1 MVRINYKG
9 SNIGEGTFDEIEIA
23 DNSEQV
29 AKRNERY
36 IEDLKTNRDAQT
48 AIDSQYIRDAE
59 AALRRGS
66 TSQEQ
71 ENKRQ
76 IAAAQTIANQQI
88 KSLQAQAKEIESITG
103 RRANITGK
111 GDKKVD
117 SWLEFVTNT
126 SKKAADMY
134 QSVQEKEAEFQW
146 EQGIAKAHMFGAT
159 WENVAWDRRWNDAG
173 IISASK
179 EELAAIAEANGADS
193 SYVAQIRDGNKHFMN
208 ATKHALAKDMLKA
221 STGVFQ
227 TAMQEDAETII
238 DIRQPDGT
246 SKKVPL
252 NEIDRGDVV
261 QVQQAYYQWLPQH
274 IKKNGFGDA
283 SSEFLNDGLQIA
295 KQGYDTLIAG
305 IRQADITRTKA
316 ERMEGALKIFHSDKT
331 PISLKGAAVAA
342 QNVDPSL
349 TTKAAYESV
358 IGGMVDL
365 EAFPDASEVD
375 SLLDNTIVAGGATLR
390 QAYGSAVQE
399 MLDKRVDA
407 QRNRYVQNE
416 EARQVEEEGRID
428 SIKEGVLADRADDG
442 QVNQIDNSQLE
453 EKAIEAEQ
461 RGFIKEAAYL
471 RSLQT
476 QTVDGIHKEQLVQT
490 WDKIL
495 AEGGYLPP
503 QRIIAS
509 GVDDKTQ
516 AKYIKAANESI
527 ATAVPPES
535 QKFFE
540 KIASKALKNRS
551 GKNYTKDSITSVT
564 VDFATQAAVEQYRL
578 DYAVKLKETGSNQ
591 QADTYAQERFFAELK
606 NTEGRY
612 KVPDVTTDGHPYPQ
626 FLPKGTQ
633 PVDDITATFATKFK
647 EEGGAVYRQPHED
660 LRPSIDSSLKTLEYS
675 GKFNY
680 PPAINKIAAMSG
692 GKYNSLDVFR
702 MQAEALGIELPES
715 FNQAQQV
722 QSEIGP
728 AYQKYLNYKPS
739 TTRTDIAVIGSGEDP
754 VYRRVIPPAV
764 AQDKE
769 FQAEVNNVAERL
781 GISPNDLY
789 AVMGF
794 ETGGTFDPGIR
805 NAAGSGATGLIQFM
819 PSTAKGLGISTDA
832 LSRMSRV
839 EQMHY
844 VEKYLATKGVRG
856 GTLSDLYMAVLF
868 PAAVGRGEN
877 YVLFGQGAMS
887 GYQGRAYDQN
897 RGLDTNN
904 DGSITKAEASSKV
917 FSYRDKYNAADP
929 WRDKRNLNPAI
940 LKHQAKTEVGQ

>member
-9 SNIGEGTFDEIEIA
+9 SNIGEGTFDEIEIT

-36 IEDLKTNRDAQT
+36 IEDLKLNRDAKT
-48 AIDSQYIRDAE
+48 AVDSRYIQDYE
-59 AALRRGS
+59 QALRRGAQS
-66 TSQEQ
+66 EEEQ
-71 ENKRQ
+71 NRRQ

-103 RRANITGK
+103 RRSNITGK
-111 GDKKVD
+111 NEGKVD

-173 IISASK
+173 IIGASK
-179 EELAAIAEANGADS
+179 EELAAIAEANGADP
-193 SYVAQIRDGNKHFMN
+193 SYVAKLRDGNKHFMN

-221 STGVFQ
+221 STGVFK
-227 TAMQEDAETII
+227 TALQEDAETIV
-238 DIRQPDGT
+238 DIRQDDGST
-246 SKKVPL
+246 KKVPL

-274 IKKNGFGDA
+274 IKQNGFGDA
-283 SSEFLNDGLQIA
+283 SSEFLNDGLQLA
-295 KQGYDTLIAG
+295 KEGYDQMIG
-305 IRQADITRTKA
+305 QIRQAEITRTKA
-316 ERMEGALKIFHSDKT
+316 ERIEGSLKIFHTDKT
-331 PISLKGAAVAA
+331 PISLKAAAVAA
-342 QNVDPSL
+342 QNNDPRL
-349 TTKAAYESV
+349 TTKAAYEGV
-358 IGGMVDL
+358 ISGMSDID
-365 EAFPDASEVD
+365 AFPDQSEVD

-390 QAYGSAVQE
+390 QAYGPAVRK
-399 MLDKRVDA
+399 MLEDRVDK
-407 QRNRYVQNE
+407 QRNRFVQND
-416 EARQVEEEGRID
+416 EARKVEEEGEID
-428 SIKEGVLADRADDG
+428 ALMQSVAEDRADDG
-442 QVNQIDNSQLE
+442 QLNQIDNAQLE
-453 EKAIEAEQ
+453 EQAVKAEQ
-461 RGFIKEAAYL
+461 EGKTNLAAKL

-476 QTVDGIHKEQLVQT
+476 QTVDGIRKQQLIQT
-490 WDKIL
+490 WDEIL
-495 AEGGYLPP
+495 EDGGYLDP
-503 QRIIAS
+503 QMIIAS
-509 GVDDKTQ
+509 GVDEKTQ
-516 AKYIKAANESI
+516 KKYIKAANESI
-527 ATAVPPES
+527 ATAVPKSS

-564 VDFATQAAVEQYRL
+564 VDFATQAAVEQYNL
-578 DYAVKLKETGSNQ
+578 DYAVKLKETGNHQ
-591 QADTYAQERFFAELK
+591 QADQYAQERFFAELK

-728 AYQKYLNYKPS
+728 AYSKYLNYKPS
-739 TTRTDIAVIGSGEDP
+739 TTRTDIAAVGSGEAP
-754 VYRRVIPPAV
+754 VYAPTTALGEQVKAIVSKRESPTAGYDAINQGTGGDTPGGATRKFGKPLTEMTVAEVMRLQSPATPWADRLNAVGKYQFIEGTLKQAVREAGVDPNMKFSPAV
-764 AQDKE
+764 QDRIFFVHLDNYGLYQPWEQWWIKQGGSHLGTNAEEKE
-769 FQAEVNNVAERL
+769 
-781 GISPNDLY
+781 I
-789 AVMGF
+789 
-794 ETGGTFDPGIR
+794 IR
-805 NAAGSGATGLIQFM
+805 RF
-819 PSTAKGLGISTDA
+819 
-832 LSRMSRV
+832 R
-839 EQMHY
+839 EQ
-844 VEKYLATKGVRG
+844 
-856 GTLSDLYMAVLF
+856 
-868 PAAVGRGEN
+868 
-877 YVLFGQGAMS
+877 
-887 GYQGRAYDQN
+887 
-897 RGLDTNN
+897 
-904 DGSITKAEASSKV
+904 
-917 FSYRDKYNAADP
+917 YNPADP
-929 WRDKRNLNPAI
+929 WRSARNMNPAVV
-940 LKHQAKTEVGQ
+940 KHQIKSEVGQ